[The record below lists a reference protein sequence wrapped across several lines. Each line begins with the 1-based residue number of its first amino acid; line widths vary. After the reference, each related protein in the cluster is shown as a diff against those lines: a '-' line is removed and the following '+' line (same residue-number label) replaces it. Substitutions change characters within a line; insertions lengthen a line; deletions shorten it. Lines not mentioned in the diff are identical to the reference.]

1 MAGIRREMKKAKILK
16 ESMPDFDKEEV
27 EIFPFGDATMPR
39 IGVMKF
45 NKGTSNLVLDEG
57 QPPYRKM

>member
-1 MAGIRREMKKAKILK
+1 MKKAKILK

-39 IGVMKF
+39 IGIMKF